1 MLRYA
6 LRRILWAIPALI
18 GISLVVFLIST
29 LIPDVGPGTLA
40 ARMALLA
47 SDPAAYDAFTENRR
61 ARSADLPRFFDVTPD
76 DVRSRADA
84 AVKHVIAKDAEAPLA
99 AYELGKLGGAAFP
112 YILPKLDNLRPDERG
127 LVAVALA
134 PAAERMGL
142 GEAEVLRDPA
152 RAATFWTRFWEER
165 SLDFREPAA
174 RRVVDRYLREPT
186 PAREHDLVELDT
198 FVVPLLVAA
207 LRTATTTAEQRLVV
221 NQLARAAG
229 RPKARFPDEETA
241 RTTARDIANE
251 WESFWF
257 ESHTYFEPLEGASRV
272 AATITETRYGRWLG
286 KTLTGRLGFSVRDGK
301 PILEK
306 LITRSPITV
315 GLAAMAL
322 ALALALAVPVALVS
336 ATQRGRAID
345 HGLAIG
351 LFVLY
356 SAPTFWLA
364 QLLSN
369 FAPKT
374 SGELVLPVLALAAPV
389 TALTARYQRAALLE
403 VLSLEYVRAARARG
417 AGGLR
422 LLFLHVL
429 PNAIAPTLSLA
440 GVLLPQLFGAA
451 FVVEEVFG
459 LEGLGF
465 ESVRAV
471 EASDHAWLVAV
482 TMLSA
487 VICSVGLIASDL
499 AAGIIDP
506 RVRELLRRRGRAA

>member
-1 MLRYA
+1 
-6 LRRILWAIPALI
+6 
-18 GISLVVFLIST
+18 
-29 LIPDVGPGTLA
+29 
-40 ARMALLA
+40 
-47 SDPAAYDAFTENRR
+47 
-61 ARSADLPRFFDVTPD
+61 
-76 DVRSRADA
+76 
-84 AVKHVIAKDAEAPLA
+84 
-99 AYELGKLGGAAFP
+99 
-112 YILPKLDNLRPDERG
+112 
-127 LVAVALA
+127 
-134 PAAERMGL
+134 MGL

-152 RAATFWTRFWEER
+152 RAATFWTRFGR
-165 SLDFREPAA
+165 SGASTFASPPRA
-174 RRVVDRYLREPT
+174 RVVDRYLREPT

-229 RPKARFPDEETA
+229 RPKARFPTRRPPA
-241 RTTARDIANE
+241 RPHATSRTSGEKLLVR
-251 WESFWF
+251 
-257 ESHTYFEPLEGASRV
+257 ESHLFRAARGRV
-272 AATITETRYGRWLG
+272 ARRRHDHRDALRPLARQDADGPLG
-286 KTLTGRLGFSVRDGK
+286 LSVRDGK

-336 ATQRGRAID
+336 ATQRGRTID

-374 SGELVLPVLALAAPV
+374 SGRLVLPVLALAAPV

-459 LEGLGF
+459 LRGLGF